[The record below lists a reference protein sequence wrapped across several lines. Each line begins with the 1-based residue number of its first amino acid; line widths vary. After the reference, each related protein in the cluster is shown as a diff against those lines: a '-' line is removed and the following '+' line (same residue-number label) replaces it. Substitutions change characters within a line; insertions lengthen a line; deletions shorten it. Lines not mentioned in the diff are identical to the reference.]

1 MLIQLEEPFKSK
13 WNKGYLQSHPNN
25 RKYICLFNNDDD
37 RTLISYA
44 RYLMGVKLGY
54 EVPSEYEVDHIDN
67 DKTNDDINNLQL
79 LTQEQNRIKQEWHYV
94 EYVQNCY
101 GVECNWC
108 GTHFLLTERQVKMK
122 LAAGVNDVFCS
133 KSCSANYNHTY
144 NFNLKKTL
152 TNETIQHIKNLKS
165 QGLSSY
171 KIADKLSISRNT
183 VMKYW

>member
-1 MLIQLEEPFKSK
+1 MLLKLEEPFKSK
-13 WNKGYLQSHPNN
+13 WNKGYLQIHDNN
-25 RKYICLFNNDDD
+25 RKYICLFNSDND

-54 EVPSEYEVDHIDN
+54 EVPSQYEVDHIDN

-79 LTQEQNRIKQEWHYV
+79 LTQEQNLIKQQWHYIEHIQV
-94 EYVQNCY
+94 CY

-122 LAAGVNDVFCS
+122 LAAGVNDIFCS
-133 KSCSANYNHTY
+133 RRCAAYFYGNS
-144 NFNLKKTL
+144 LRKKPEDII
-152 TNETIQHIKNLKS
+152 NKIKNLRS

-171 KIADKLSISRNT
+171 KIAERLGISQNT